1 MPDRIRV
8 RWLGR
13 GISTGHRRVC
23 PARNALGTVLLVS
36 VTVELLIGRLVLF
49 DAKIKSETVDLWQQI
64 VLPSRNFAEHQLR
77 SCWRLA
83 QRETNSPNREICE
96 RLVVARLCQRR
107 SERSLFNEKASM
119 NEISYILFRT
129 AVRIWNVVYDLRFG
143 ASLRGELATKY
154 AYIGAYDTANTSY
167 LALSL
172 LFSGERITGDD
183 VLVDVGCGKG
193 RVINWWLNRGISN
206 AIIGL
211 ELDPEVS
218 ARTRDRLRKYPNVT
232 IISGDAVENLPSAG
246 TLFLVANPFDRNVV
260 KRFKERILKLER
272 PDRIRIFYY
281 NSESADIFAN
291 DPRFI
296 VGPREIIPERCTG
309 STRRF
314 LERFLERTVVIRLT
328 SIDEAHASGRGKP

>member
-1 MPDRIRV
+1 MR
-8 RWLGR
+8 
-13 GISTGHRRVC
+13 
-23 PARNALGTVLLVS
+23 
-36 VTVELLIGRLVLF
+36 
-49 DAKIKSETVDLWQQI
+49 
-64 VLPSRNFAEHQLR
+64 
-77 SCWRLA
+77 
-83 QRETNSPNREICE
+83 
-96 RLVVARLCQRR
+96 
-107 SERSLFNEKASM
+107 KAAM

-154 AYIGAYDTANTSY
+154 AYLGAYDTANTSY

-218 ARTRDRLRKYPNVT
+218 ARTRDRLRRYPNVT

-260 KRFKERILKLER
+260 KRFKERILQLER

-296 VGPREIIPERCTG
+296 VGPHKIIPERCTG
-309 STRRF
+309 ITRRF